1 MAGKIS
7 FHCEPCCRQDFHGLF
22 PGNGISVSN
31 FFGADKGGG
40 RKKSKNVQRAFDCVL
55 VQVFHPQQEP
65 RTHEGLQGLAPAK
78 PGRPR
83 LCEEELLERRHERQ
97 RRYYETVVGHEVT
110 PRVAR
115 KRLTDEERRAK
126 WRERYY
132 ARMQKQG
139 KTVTPR
145 QKLTDM
151 ERLERRRA
159 RQRKYQ
165 AKVREQARKWKELKA
180 QAVREGLQDV
190 SAALSGR

>member
-1 MAGKIS
+1 MHYDTAKL
-7 FHCEPCCRQDFHGLF
+7 EPAAKDAAEARREYM
-22 PGNGISVSN
+22 
-31 FFGADKGGG
+31 
-40 RKKSKNVQRAFDCVL
+40 RKWRAKRREERNEV
-55 VQVFHPQQEP
+55 
-65 RTHEGLQGLAPAK
+65 RKAMGLAPAK

-83 LCEEELLERRHERQ
+83 LCEKELLERRHERQ

-151 ERLERRRA
+151 ERLELRRA

-180 QAVREGLQDV
+180 QAVREGLQDTLELYAMTGKRPDYLPFLNA
-190 SAALSGR
+190 STSFSKSETSSGE